1 MNDATLVINS
11 ERIALSD
18 QTDAHA
24 LIIDMMNAMVAG
36 GAFVHVEGQNGAT
49 YDVLVTATTQ
59 VLFSHGSMTFAS
71 GPSGSP
77 GASGLENF
85 DSENPTPPP
94 TPNLDLDL

>member
-11 ERIALSD
+11 ERITLSD
-18 QTDAHA
+18 ETDAHA

-71 GPSGSP
+71 GPPGAP
-77 GASGLENF
+77 GASALESF
-85 DSENPTPPP
+85 DPDNPTPQWASK
-94 TPNLDLDL
+94 LDLDL